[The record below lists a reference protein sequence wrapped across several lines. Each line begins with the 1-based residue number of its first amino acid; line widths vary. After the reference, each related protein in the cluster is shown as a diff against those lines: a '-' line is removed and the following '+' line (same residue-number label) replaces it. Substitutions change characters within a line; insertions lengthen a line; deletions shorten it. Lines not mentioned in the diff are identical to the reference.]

1 MAFPR
6 RAVRVYLEPA
16 SRRREAEFLRRVK
29 ASQKLHRPWLTAP
42 HTSELFRNL
51 LSRAKKPTQASFFV
65 CLLETD
71 ELVGVINLNEI
82 VRGLFQSAYLGYY
95 AFEPFAGEGYM
106 TEGVSLVLDQAF
118 GPLGLNRLEANIQP
132 RNKRSARLI
141 SRLGFRLEGFSPRY
155 LKIGGRWCDH
165 ERWAVL
171 ADEWNGRS
179 VRRST
184 RA

>member
-1 MAFPR
+1 MAFR
-6 RAVRVYLEPA
+6 RHAVRVYLELA
-16 SRRREAEFLRRVK
+16 SRKREAEFLQRVK
-29 ASQKLHRPWLTAP
+29 ASQRLHRPWLAAP
-42 HTSELFRNL
+42 HTSVLFRDL
-51 LSRAKKPTQASFFV
+51 LSRARKPACESFFV
-65 CLLETD
+65 CLIETG
-71 ELVGVINLNEI
+71 ELVGVVNLNEI

-106 TEGVSLVLDQAF
+106 TEGVSLVLDRAF
-118 GPLGLNRLEANIQP
+118 GALGLNRLEANIQP
-132 RNKRSARLI
+132 RNKRSSRLI

-171 ADEWNGRS
+171 ADEWRGRS
-179 VRRST
+179 VRRAP